1 MRSGGE
7 TAAAVAGRRRG
18 ENGDHAI
25 LMFVFKVI
33 RQRDIKWM
41 YNFHNILDHTL
52 YQIAMKRGL
61 GAGAFALLVRKR
73 FWSTFGS
80 ELDVSVQ
87 EVFLPTLFLMIVC

>member
-61 GAGAFALLVRKR
+61 GARGRGIRLVSTQEILEYFRK
-73 FWSTFGS
+73 
-80 ELDVSVQ
+80 
-87 EVFLPTLFLMIVC
+87 